1 MYNSFLVSH
10 LKRFFPPATVIL
22 YRLFAVE
29 PTTLDGVMWQV
40 YKVPIAL
47 RQGVAPAA
55 QVDGADYILVGI
67 ETEKAFPPKSSY
79 KLLVGD
85 LGPGTLRSEQRINN

>member
-1 MYNSFLVSH
+1 
-10 LKRFFPPATVIL
+10 
-22 YRLFAVE
+22 
-29 PTTLDGVMWQV
+29 MWQV

-55 QVDGADYILVGI
+55 QVEGADYILVGI
-67 ETEKAFPPKSSY
+67 ETENSFLPRSSD

-85 LGPGTLRSEQRINN
+85 LGLGILRSTDK

>member
-1 MYNSFLVSH
+1 M
-10 LKRFFPPATVIL
+10 
-22 YRLFAVE
+22 E
-29 PTTLDGVMWQV
+29 PTTLDGVMWQL